1 MTTHVF
7 ILIGI
12 FYLWGSIPTA
22 YWYGRFFHNVDLR
35 LLGSQNIGTA
45 NLFESTKLSSS
56 LIVGFVDLFFKGWIP
71 VTLLLI
77 FDVEEIICITLSL
90 CLLIGHNWSIFMLF
104 KGGRGILTAIGVV
117 LGFQLYLEML
127 ILVIFMGFIGR
138 ILIYKD
144 SGFWTFIAFLVLPA
158 LTFLIGHSNGTL
170 IMTIILITILITKRL
185 TSNNLLNFQKDFNVL
200 IYRLLWDRDIKS
212 KDKWIDSANR

>member
-1 MTTHVF
+1 
-7 ILIGI
+7 
-12 FYLWGSIPTA
+12 
-22 YWYGRFFHNVDLR
+22 
-35 LLGSQNIGTA
+35 
-45 NLFESTKLSSS
+45 
-56 LIVGFVDLFFKGWIP
+56 
-71 VTLLLI
+71 
-77 FDVEEIICITLSL
+77 
-90 CLLIGHNWSIFMLF
+90 MLF